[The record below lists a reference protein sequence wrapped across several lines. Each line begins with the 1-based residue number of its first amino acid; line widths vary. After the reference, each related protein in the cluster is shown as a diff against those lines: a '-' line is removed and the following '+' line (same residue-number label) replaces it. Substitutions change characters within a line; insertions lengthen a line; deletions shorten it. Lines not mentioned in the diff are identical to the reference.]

1 MFWNLPKGGT
11 IFTLTPRPPCVHLW
25 SYCIFIW
32 MTLYLIWLLFCFYF
46 QLTQVERQ
54 FYCTSNFKM
63 SLLERSKSSNS
74 ISKSKQTKFGY
85 RSIKPLTKVTIESSA
100 SLANQIMV
108 KPVVATPE
116 SDKRQSKESSSI
128 EVIDNKMS
136 SNKFRS
142 NSMSSNSKSS
152 NSMLKCNGIC
162 QQWFKKEDVKDQN
175 GSSTFWKCYDC
186 KTGKYNYLLLF
197 TVY

>member
-1 MFWNLPKGGT
+1 
-11 IFTLTPRPPCVHLW
+11 
-25 SYCIFIW
+25 
-32 MTLYLIWLLFCFYF
+32 
-46 QLTQVERQ
+46 
-54 FYCTSNFKM
+54 M

-85 RSIKPLTKVTIESSA
+85 RSIKPLTKVTIDSPA
-100 SLANQIMV
+100 SLANQIMVKPIVANQVVV

-128 EVIDNKMS
+128 ELIDNKIS

-142 NSMSSNSKSS
+142 NSMSSNSIRSS
-152 NSMLKCNGIC
+152 SMLKCNGIC

-175 GSSTFWKCYDC
+175 GSAATFWICNDC
-186 KTGKYNYLLLF
+186 KIG
-197 TVY
+197 

>member
-1 MFWNLPKGGT
+1 
-11 IFTLTPRPPCVHLW
+11 
-25 SYCIFIW
+25 

-74 ISKSKQTKFGY
+74 ISKSKQAKFGY
-85 RSIKPLTKVTIESSA
+85 RSIKPLTKVNIDLPA
-100 SLANQIMV
+100 SLANQIVVKPIATNQVVV

-116 SDKRQSKESSSI
+116 SDKRQSKESFSI
-128 EVIDNKMS
+128 KVIDNKIS

-142 NSMSSNSKSS
+142 NSMSYNSKSY

-175 GSSTFWKCYDC
+175 GSTTFWKCNDC
-186 KTGKYNYLLLF
+186 KTG
-197 TVY
+197 